1 MIIEATFITDS
12 HWDLQAAFPPG
23 AVDHGQGG
31 RSQQLREGPLHHR
44 QGADRDNGRQDQEDG
59 GPVYWTA
66 GISRLS
72 FLRRR
77 HWLRL
82 CLPADGETLR

>member
-31 RSQQLREGPLHHR
+31 RSQQLRSRTLHCR
-44 QGADRDNGRQDQEDG
+44 QGDYRLGAGQGQEVG
-59 GPVYWTA
+59 
-66 GISRLS
+66 
-72 FLRRR
+72 
-77 HWLRL
+77 
-82 CLPADGETLR
+82 